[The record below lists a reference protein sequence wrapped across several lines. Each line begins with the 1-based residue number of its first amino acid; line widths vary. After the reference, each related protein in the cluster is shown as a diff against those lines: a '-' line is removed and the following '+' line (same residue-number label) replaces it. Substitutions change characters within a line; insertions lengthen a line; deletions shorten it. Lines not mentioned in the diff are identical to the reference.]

1 MIGIARN
8 TAVTLIVIVAVYWLV
23 GFYSSALRDPRF
35 LDGWILT
42 AFMFVQLLFH
52 IRKKLPASP
61 LGRAATWLKMHVY
74 LGYVVIAVF
83 LFHTSFSFP
92 ETTLEWAL
100 WIMFALVVGS
110 GLVGLYLTTSV
121 PGKLQQQHNEQIT
134 FDQIPTARLNLFREV
149 NALVLDTV
157 TPEGSSEV
165 SDFYVNRL
173 RGYFRKPQNLRA
185 HLRGSR
191 RPLERMSSEIAD
203 LERRVNAP
211 DRKALSTIKKLVTAK
226 YDLDHQYT
234 VQGLLHSWLF
244 VHIPATYSL
253 IVLSILHVAVV
264 YAYSSGVR

>member
-1 MIGIARN
+1 MFGIARN
-8 TAVTLIVIVAVYWLV
+8 SMVTLIAIVAVYWLIS
-23 GFYSSALRDPRF
+23 FYSTALRDPRF
-35 LDGWILT
+35 LDGWILS
-42 AFMFVQLLFH
+42 AGMFVQLLFH
-52 IRKKLPASP
+52 VRKKLPASP
-61 LGRAATWLKMHVY
+61 LGRAASWLKMHVY
-74 LGYVVIAVF
+74 LGYFVVAVF
-83 LFHTSFSFP
+83 LFHTSYSLP

-100 WIMFALVVGS
+100 WIMFVLVVVS
-110 GLVGLYLTTSV
+110 GLVGLYLTSSI
-121 PGKLQQQHNEQIT
+121 PGKLQQQHAEQMT
-134 FDQIPTARLNLFREV
+134 FEQIPTARLNLFREV

-173 RGYFRKPQNLRA
+173 RGFFRRPQNLRA

-191 RPLERMSSEIAD
+191 RPLERISGEIAD

-211 DRKALSTIKKLVTAK
+211 DRKTLSSIRKLVTAK

-234 VQGLLHSWLF
+234 VQGLMHSWLF

-253 IVLSILHVAVV
+253 IVLSILHVAVA

>member
-1 MIGIARN
+1 M
-8 TAVTLIVIVAVYWLV
+8 VTLGAVVAVYWV
-23 GFYSSALRDPRF
+23 VSFYSTALRDPRF

-42 AFMFVQLLFH
+42 VAMLGQLLFH
-52 IRKKLPASP
+52 VRKKLPASP

-74 LGYVVIAVF
+74 LGYFVVAVF
-83 LFHTSFSFP
+83 LLHTSYSLP

-100 WIMFALVVGS
+100 WILFVLVVVS
-110 GLVGLYLTTSV
+110 GLVGLYLTSSI
-121 PGKLQQQHNEQIT
+121 PGKLQQQHAEQMT

-157 TPEGSSEV
+157 TPDGSSEV

-173 RGYFRKPQNLRA
+173 RGFFRKPQNLRA

-191 RPLERMSSEIAD
+191 RPLERITGEIAD
-203 LERRVNAP
+203 LERRVSAP
-211 DRKALSTIKKLVTAK
+211 DRKILSSIKKLVTAK

-244 VHIPATYSL
+244 VHVPATYSL
-253 IVLSILHVAVV
+253 IVLSVLHVAVV
-264 YAYSSGVR
+264 YAYSSGVQ

>member
-1 MIGIARN
+1 MFGVARN
-8 TAVTLIVIVAVYWLV
+8 TMVTLGAIVAVYWLIS
-23 GFYSSALRDPRF
+23 FYSTALRDPRF

-42 AFMFVQLLFH
+42 AAMFGQLLFH
-52 IRKKLPASP
+52 VRKKFPASP
-61 LGRAATWLKMHVY
+61 LGRVSIWLKMHIY
-74 LGYVVIAVF
+74 LGYFVVAVF
-83 LFHTSFSFP
+83 LLHTSFSFP

-100 WIMFALVVGS
+100 WIMFALVVVS
-110 GLVGLYLTTSV
+110 GLVGQYLTSSI
-121 PGKLQQQHNEQIT
+121 PGKLQQQHAEQMT
-134 FDQIPTARLNLFREV
+134 FEQIPTARLNLFREV

-173 RGYFRKPQNLRA
+173 RGYFRRPQNLRA

-191 RPLERMSSEIAD
+191 RPLERINGEISD

-211 DRKALSTIKKLVTAK
+211 DRETLSSIRKLVTAK

-244 VHIPATYSL
+244 VHVPATYSL

-264 YAYSSGVR
+264 YAYSSGVQ

>member
-1 MIGIARN
+1 MVGIVRN
-8 TAVTLIVIVAVYWLV
+8 SVITAIVIAAVYWLI
-23 GFYSSALRDPRF
+23 GFYGNALRDPRF

-42 AFMFVQLLFH
+42 AAMLVQLLFH

-83 LFHTSFSFP
+83 LFHTSFSMP
-92 ETTLEWAL
+92 ETSLEWAL

-110 GLVGLYLTTSV
+110 GLVGLYLTTSI
-121 PGKLQQQHNEQIT
+121 PGKLQQQHGEQIT
-134 FDQIPTARLNLFREV
+134 FDQIPTVRANLFREV
-149 NALVLDTV
+149 DTLVLDTV
-157 TPEGSSEV
+157 TPDGSSAV
-165 SDFYVNRL
+165 SDFYLSRL
-173 RGYFRKPQNLRA
+173 RGFFRRPRNLRA

-191 RPLERMSSEIAD
+191 RPLERISSEIAD

-211 DRKALSTIKKLVTAK
+211 DRKALTAIRKLVTAK

-264 YAYSSGVR
+264 YAYSSGVS

>member
-1 MIGIARN
+1 M
-8 TAVTLIVIVAVYWLV
+8 VTLIAMVAVYWV
-23 GFYSSALRDPRF
+23 IGFYSTALRDPRF
-35 LDGWILT
+35 LDGWILS
-42 AFMFVQLLFH
+42 AGMFVQLLFH
-52 IRKKLPASP
+52 VRKKLPASP
-61 LGRAATWLKMHVY
+61 LGRAASWLKMHVY
-74 LGYVVIAVF
+74 LGYLVVAVF
-83 LFHTSFSFP
+83 LFHTSFSLP

-100 WIMFALVVGS
+100 WIMFVLVVVS
-110 GLVGLYLTTSV
+110 GLVGLYLTSSI
-121 PGKLQQQHNEQIT
+121 PGKLQQQHGEQIT
-134 FDQIPTARLNLFREV
+134 FEQIPTARLNLFREA

-173 RGYFRKPQNLRA
+173 RGFFRRPQNLRA

-191 RPLERMSSEIAD
+191 RPLERITSEIAD

-211 DRKALSTIKKLVTAK
+211 DRKTLSSIRKLVTSK

-264 YAYSSGVR
+264 YAYSSGVL